1 MIRLDGRDLHCIE
14 SVFYQSWRQI
24 EVSAIYQASRLRN
37 RVIGETAMFSLL
49 AKCCAFCLQR
59 NPALHLLL
67 LAFLGYIHANRMSKP
82 SILIVPGSF
91 TPGHAYN
98 NLVEKVAARGYDIRA
113 LQMPSVRLETESPT
127 ARMPPSMYEDA
138 AFIASQA
145 TALADEGK
153 DVVIISHSYGGVPT
167 TECVKGLAKDARQ
180 KLGKQG
186 GIVRLAY
193 MTSLVPALGSSAGN
207 VLDLGE
213 RSEDGRLPMEMDVS
227 YSLLHRHVHLDYL
240 AKKKKILTSQIL
252 GCGLADNSS
261 YSQHFASFV
270 A

>member
-1 MIRLDGRDLHCIE
+1 
-14 SVFYQSWRQI
+14 
-24 EVSAIYQASRLRN
+24 
-37 RVIGETAMFSLL
+37 
-49 AKCCAFCLQR
+49 
-59 NPALHLLL
+59 
-67 LAFLGYIHANRMSKP
+67 MSKP

-98 NLVEKVAARGYDIRA
+98 NLVEKVAAKGYDIRA
-113 LQMPSVRLETESPT
+113 LQMPSVRLETELPT
-127 ARMPPSMYEDA
+127 ARKPPSMYEDA

-153 DVVIISHSYGGVPT
+153 DVVILSHSYGGVPT

-193 MTSLVPALGSSAGN
+193 MTSLVPAPGSSAGN

-213 RSEDGRLPMEMDVS
+213 RPEDGRLPMEMDVS
-227 YSLLHRHVHLDYL
+227 YYCLLQRHVHFDFFFL
-240 AKKKKILTSQIL
+240 KKKDTDFSNTRMWV
-252 GCGLADNSS
+252 G
-261 YSQHFASFV
+261 
-270 A
+270 